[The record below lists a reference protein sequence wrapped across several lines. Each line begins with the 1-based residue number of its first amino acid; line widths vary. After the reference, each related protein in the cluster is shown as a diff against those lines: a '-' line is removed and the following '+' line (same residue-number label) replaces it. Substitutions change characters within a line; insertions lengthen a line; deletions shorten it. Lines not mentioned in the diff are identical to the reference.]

1 MCGIFFIS
9 NYQYFKFLLQKKYSA
24 RGDIDKKLIEI
35 INKKKGFYLEVG
47 AFNGI
52 TESISLRFEKE
63 LNWRGLLIEPNPVH
77 FKYLKTNRFNN
88 ICLNNICLSK
98 KYLNK
103 KLFIKNLNL
112 MSYIVN
118 KKNKIQFTDYPLKR
132 INKMAKDAK
141 LGDFENYECK
151 IEILENIFEKKKIKI
166 IDLAIIDVEGSELEL
181 LNGINFKKKL
191 I

>member
-1 MCGIFFIS
+1 MSQLKNFLKNFVSYKVWNFFIS
-9 NYQYFKFLLQKKYSA
+9 EYQYYKFLLFRRYSA
-24 RGDIDKKLIEI
+24 RGDVDKKLIEI

-52 TESISLRFEKE
+52 AESISLRFEKE
-63 LNWRGLLIEPNPVH
+63 LNWTGLLIEPNPLH
-77 FKYLKTNRFNN
+77 YNYLKSNRSKN

-118 KKNKIQFTDYPLKR
+118 NKNEIQFTDYPIKR
-132 INKMAKDAK
+132 INS
-141 LGDFENYECK
+141 N
-151 IEILENIFEKKKIKI
+151 KKP
-166 IDLAIIDVEGSELEL
+166 
-181 LNGINFKKKL
+181 
-191 I
+191 

>member
-1 MCGIFFIS
+1 MI
-9 NYQYFKFLLQKKYSA
+9 
-24 RGDIDKKLIEI
+24 KKLIEI

-52 TESISLRFEKE
+52 AESISLRFEKQ

-77 FKYLKTNRFNN
+77 FKYLKTNRFQN

-118 KKNKIQFTDYPLKR
+118 DKNQIQFTDYPLKELIR
-132 INKMAKDAK
+132 WQKM
-141 LGDFENYECK
+141 
-151 IEILENIFEKKKIKI
+151 
-166 IDLAIIDVEGSELEL
+166 
-181 LNGINFKKKL
+181 LN
-191 I
+191 